1 MFEMLLIEGLAI
13 GACYGLF
20 GVAVAI
26 IYKTS
31 DVVNFAQGEMGMLAT
46 FVAYHIMTAYGW
58 PFYIAFPAT
67 LIFAIL
73 LGMAIEICILRP
85 AKEPTVLGLL
95 ILTLGAE
102 MLLMGLAGWK
112 WGAEQKGA
120 EMLLMGL
127 AGWKWGA
134 EQKDFPF
141 LLSVSDT
148 VQIFPGFALNSW
160 TIGVFVLT
168 AVIMVLLFLF
178 FRYSKLGIAMRATQ
192 QNENAAKIMGIKVE
206 RVFSIT
212 WGMSSLIGALAAMF
226 FAARSVLDPNFMME
240 PFMRAFAAAVL
251 GGLTSIPGVVIG
263 GLILG
268 IIENFFGYMWPE
280 WKPIVAFVV
289 IILII
294 TVRPS
299 GLFSKHYVK
308 KV

>member
-1 MFEMLLIEGLAI
+1 MFQSLLIEGLAI

-31 DVVNFAQGEMGMLAT
+31 DVVNFALGEMGMVAT
-46 FVAYHIMTAYGW
+46 FVAYHILSVYGMPPW
-58 PFYIAFPAT
+58 VAFPAT
-67 LIFAIL
+67 MVFAIL
-73 LGMAIEICILRP
+73 LGMAIEFCFLRP
-85 AKEPTVLGLL
+85 AKNPTVLGML
-95 ILTLGAE
+95 IITL
-102 MLLMGLAGWK
+102 
-112 WGAEQKGA
+112 GA

-141 LLSVSDT
+141 ILSVLKT
-148 VQIFPGFALNSW
+148 HEILPGLALNEW
-160 TIGVFVLT
+160 TIGVFTLSI
-168 AVIMVLLFLF
+168 VIMILLFVF
-178 FRYSKLGIAMRATQ
+178 FRHSKLGIAMRATQ
-192 QNENAAKIMGIKVE
+192 QNVNAAKIVGIKVE
-206 RVFSIT
+206 RIFSIT
-212 WGMSSLIGALAAMF
+212 WAMSSLIGAIAAMF
-226 FAARSVLDPNFMME
+226 FAARSVLDPNYMME

-268 IIENFFGYMWPE
+268 IIENFFGYAWPE
-280 WKPIVAFVV
+280 WKPIVAFVI

-294 TVRPS
+294 TIRPS
-299 GLFSKHYVK
+299 GLFAKHYIK

>member
-1 MFEMLLIEGLAI
+1 MIEQLIIEGLAI

-31 DVVNFAQGEMGMLAT
+31 EVVNFAQGEMGMVAT
-46 FVAYHIMTAYGW
+46 FVAYHILIQYHL
-58 PFYIAFPAT
+58 PFWMAFILT
-67 LIFAIL
+67 MGFAIG
-73 LGMAIEICILRP
+73 LGMAIEFLFLRP
-85 AKEPTVLGLL
+85 AKDPTVLGLL
-95 ILTLGAE
+95 IITLGVE

-112 WGAEQKGA
+112 WGAEQKYFT
-120 EMLLMGL
+120 
-127 AGWKWGA
+127 
-134 EQKDFPF
+134 FP
-141 LLSVSDT
+141 LSVQKLHEP
-148 VQIFPGFALNSW
+148 VKGIVLNEW
-160 TIGVFVLT
+160 TIGVFIIT
-168 AVIMVLLFLF
+168 PVIMVLLFMF

-206 RVFSIT
+206 RVFALT
-212 WGMSSLIGALAAMF
+212 WAMSSFIGAIAAMF

-251 GGLTSIPGVVIG
+251 GGLTSIPGVVLG

-268 IIENFFGYMWPE
+268 LIENFFGFAWPQ

-289 IILII
+289 IIFILTI
-294 TVRPS
+294 RPS
-299 GLFSKHYVK
+299 GLFAKHYVK

>member
-1 MFEMLLIEGLAI
+1 MFEMLLIEGIAI

-31 DVVNFAQGEMGMLAT
+31 DVINFAQGEMGMVAT
-46 FVAYHIMTAYGW
+46 FVAYHILTVYNV
-58 PFYIAFPAT
+58 PFWIALPAT

-73 LGMAIEICILRP
+73 LGMAIEFCFLRP
-85 AKEPTVLGLL
+85 AKDPTVLGLL
-95 ILTLGAE
+95 IITLGT
-102 MLLMGLAGWK
+102 
-112 WGAEQKGA
+112 

-141 LLSVSDT
+141 LLSVT
-148 VQIFPGFALNSW
+148 KTHEIAPGLMINEW
-160 TIGVFVLT
+160 TIGVFTLT
-168 AVIMVLLFLF
+168 IIIMVFLFLF

-192 QNENAAKIMGIKVE
+192 QNVNAAKIMGIKVE

-212 WGMSSLIGALAAMF
+212 WAMSSLIGAIAAMF

-263 GLILG
+263 GLLLG
-268 IIENFFGYMWPE
+268 IIENFFGYAWPE
-280 WKPIVAFVV
+280 WKPIVAFIV

>member
-31 DVVNFAQGEMGMLAT
+31 DVVNFAQGEMGMVAT
-46 FVAYHIMTAYGW
+46 FVAYHVLTVYGL
-58 PFYIAFPAT
+58 PFWMAFPIT
-67 LIFAIL
+67 LVFAIL
-73 LGMAIEICILRP
+73 LGMAIEFCFLRP
-85 AKEPTVLGLL
+85 AKDPTVLGLL
-95 ILTLGAE
+95 IITL
-102 MLLMGLAGWK
+102 
-112 WGAEQKGA
+112 GA

-141 LLSVSDT
+141 LLSVHKT
-148 VQIFPGFALNSW
+148 HEIIPGLALNEW
-160 TIGVFVLT
+160 TIGVFILSM
-168 AVIMVLLFLF
+168 VIMVFLFLF

-192 QNENAAKIMGIKVE
+192 QNQNAAKIMGIKVE

-212 WGMSSLIGALAAMF
+212 WGMSSLIGAIAAMF

-251 GGLTSIPGVVIG
+251 GGLTSIPGVIVG

-268 IIENFFGYMWPE
+268 IIENFFGYAWPE

>member
-1 MFEMLLIEGLAI
+1 MFEMLLIEGIAI

-31 DVVNFAQGEMGMLAT
+31 DVVNFAQGEMGMVAT
-46 FVAYHIMTAYGW
+46 FVAYHVLMVYGL
-58 PFYIAFPAT
+58 PFWAAFPIT
-67 LIFAIL
+67 LMFAIVM
-73 LGMAIEICILRP
+73 GMAIEFCFLRP
-85 AKEPTVLGLL
+85 AKNPTVLGLL
-95 ILTLGAE
+95 IITLGV
-102 MLLMGLAGWK
+102 
-112 WGAEQKGA
+112 

-141 LLSVSDT
+141 LLSVHKSYELL
-148 VQIFPGFALNSW
+148 PGVFVNQW
-160 TIGVFVLT
+160 TIGVFLLT
-168 AVIMVLLFLF
+168 ITIMVLLFFF

-192 QNENAAKIMGIKVE
+192 QNVNAAKIMGIKVE

-212 WGMSSLIGALAAMF
+212 WAMSSLIGAIAAMF
-226 FAARSVLDPNFMME
+226 FAARSVLDPIFMME

-251 GGLTSIPGVVIG
+251 GGLTSIPGVVVG

-268 IIENFFGYMWPE
+268 ILENFFGYVWPE

-289 IILII
+289 IIVII

-299 GLFSKHYVK
+299 GLFAKHYVK

>member
-31 DVVNFAQGEMGMLAT
+31 DVVNFAQGEMGMMST
-46 FVAYHIMTAYGW
+46 FVAYQIMTVYGW

-67 LIFAIL
+67 LIFAIG
-73 LGMAIEICILRP
+73 LGMAIEFCFLRP

-112 WGAEQKGA
+112 WGAEQK
-120 EMLLMGL
+120 
-127 AGWKWGA
+127 
-134 EQKDFPF
+134 DFPF

-148 VQIFPGFALNSW
+148 IQIFPGFALNSW

-168 AVIMVLLFLF
+168 TVVMVLLFLF

-268 IIENFFGYMWPE
+268 IIENFFGYAWPE

-299 GLFSKHYVK
+299 GLFTKHYVK

>member
-31 DVVNFAQGEMGMLAT
+31 DVVNFAQGEMGMMST

-58 PFYIAFPAT
+58 PFYVAFPAT
-67 LIFAIL
+67 LIFAIG
-73 LGMAIEICILRP
+73 LGMAIEFCFLRP

-112 WGAEQKGA
+112 WGAEQK
-120 EMLLMGL
+120 
-127 AGWKWGA
+127 
-134 EQKDFPF
+134 DFPF
-141 LLSVSDT
+141 LLSVHDT
-148 VQIFPGFALNSW
+148 VEIFPGFALNEW

-168 AVIMVLLFLF
+168 TVVMVLLFLF

-268 IIENFFGYMWPE
+268 IIENFFGYAWPE

-299 GLFSKHYVK
+299 GLFTKHYVK

>member
-31 DVVNFAQGEMGMLAT
+31 DVINFAQGEMGMVAT
-46 FVAYHIMTAYGW
+46 FVAYHIMIIYGF
-58 PFYIAFPAT
+58 PFWIAFPAT
-67 LIFAIL
+67 MIFALL
-73 LGMAIEICILRP
+73 LGMAIEFCFLRP
-85 AKEPTVLGLL
+85 AKNPTVLGLL
-95 ILTLGAE
+95 IITLGAE
-102 MLLMGLAGWK
+102 MLLMGA
-112 WGAEQKGA
+112 
-120 EMLLMGL
+120 

-141 LLSVSDT
+141 LLSIHKKYE
-148 VQIFPGFALNSW
+148 IFPGLALNEW
-160 TIGVFVLT
+160 TIGVFILSI
-168 AVIMVLLFLF
+168 VIMTLLFLF

-192 QNENAAKIMGIKVE
+192 QNVNAAKIMGIKVE

-212 WGMSSLIGALAAMF
+212 WGISSMIGAIAAMF

-263 GLILG
+263 GLFLG
-268 IIENFFGYMWPE
+268 IIENFFGYAWPE

-299 GLFSKHYVK
+299 GLFAKHYIK

>member
-31 DVVNFAQGEMGMLAT
+31 DVVNFAQGEMGMMST
-46 FVAYHIMTAYGW
+46 FVAYQIMTVYGW

-67 LIFAIL
+67 LIFSIL
-73 LGMAIEICILRP
+73 LGMAIEFCFLRP

-112 WGAEQKGA
+112 WGAEQK
-120 EMLLMGL
+120 
-127 AGWKWGA
+127 
-134 EQKDFPF
+134 DFPF
-141 LLSVSDT
+141 LLSVHDT
-148 VQIFPGFALNSW
+148 IEIFPGFALNEW

-168 AVIMVLLFLF
+168 TVVMVLLFLF

-268 IIENFFGYMWPE
+268 IIENFFGYAWPE

>member
-1 MFEMLLIEGLAI
+1 MFEMLLIEGIAI

-31 DVVNFAQGEMGMLAT
+31 DVINFAQGEMGMVAT
-46 FVAYHIMTAYGW
+46 FVAYHVLTVYHF
-58 PFYIAFPAT
+58 PFWIAFPAT
-67 LIFAIL
+67 LIFAIF
-73 LGMAIEICILRP
+73 LGMAIEFCFLRP
-85 AKEPTVLGLL
+85 AKDPTVLGLL
-95 ILTLGAE
+95 IITL
-102 MLLMGLAGWK
+102 
-112 WGAEQKGA
+112 GA

-141 LLSVSDT
+141 LLSVT
-148 VQIFPGFALNSW
+148 KTHEITPGLVINEW
-160 TIGVFVLT
+160 TIGVFTLT
-168 AVIMVLLFLF
+168 AVIMISLFLF

-192 QNENAAKIMGIKVE
+192 QNVNAAKIMGIKVE

-212 WGMSSLIGALAAMF
+212 WAMSSLIGAIAAMF

-263 GLILG
+263 GLIMG
-268 IIENFFGYMWPE
+268 IIENFFGYVWPE

-294 TVRPS
+294 TVKPS
-299 GLFSKHYVK
+299 GLFAKHYIK

>member
-31 DVVNFAQGEMGMLAT
+31 DVVNFAQGEMGMMAT

-73 LGMAIEICILRP
+73 LGMAIEFCFLRP

-112 WGAEQKGA
+112 WGAEQK
-120 EMLLMGL
+120 
-127 AGWKWGA
+127 
-134 EQKDFPF
+134 DFPF

-148 VQIFPGFALNSW
+148 IQIFPGFALNSW

-168 AVIMVLLFLF
+168 TVVMVLLFLF

-268 IIENFFGYMWPE
+268 IIENFFGYAWPE

-299 GLFSKHYVK
+299 GLFTKHYVK

>member
-31 DVVNFAQGEMGMLAT
+31 DVINFAQGEMGMVAT
-46 FVAYHIMTAYGW
+46 FVAYHIMVIYGF
-58 PFYIAFPAT
+58 PFWIAFPAT
-67 LIFAIL
+67 MIFALL
-73 LGMAIEICILRP
+73 LGMAIEFCFLRP
-85 AKEPTVLGLL
+85 AKNPTVLGLL
-95 ILTLGAE
+95 IITLGAE
-102 MLLMGLAGWK
+102 MLLMGA
-112 WGAEQKGA
+112 
-120 EMLLMGL
+120 

-141 LLSVSDT
+141 LLSIHKKYE
-148 VQIFPGFALNSW
+148 IFPGLALNEW
-160 TIGVFVLT
+160 TIGVFILSI
-168 AVIMVLLFLF
+168 VIMTLLFLF
-178 FRYSKLGIAMRATQ
+178 FRYSRLGIAMRATQ
-192 QNENAAKIMGIKVE
+192 QNTNAAKIMGIKVE

-212 WGMSSLIGALAAMF
+212 WGISSMIGAIAAMF

-263 GLILG
+263 GLFLG
-268 IIENFFGYMWPE
+268 IIENFFGYAWPE

-294 TVRPS
+294 TIRPS

>member
-1 MFEMLLIEGLAI
+1 MFESLLIEGLAI

-31 DVVNFAQGEMGMLAT
+31 DVVNFALGEMGMVAT
-46 FVAYHIMTAYGW
+46 FVAYHILTVYNLPPW
-58 PFYIAFPAT
+58 IAFPAT
-67 LIFAIL
+67 MVFAIL
-73 LGMAIEICILRP
+73 LGMAIEFCFLRP
-85 AKEPTVLGLL
+85 AKNPTVLSLL
-95 ILTLGAE
+95 IITL
-102 MLLMGLAGWK
+102 
-112 WGAEQKGA
+112 GA

-141 LLSVSDT
+141 LLSVIKT
-148 VQIFPGFALNSW
+148 HEIIPGLTLNEW
-160 TIGVFVLT
+160 TIGVFILSI
-168 AVIMVLLFLF
+168 VIMTLLFLF

-192 QNENAAKIMGIKVE
+192 QNVNAAKIMGIKVE

-212 WGMSSLIGALAAMF
+212 WAMSSLIGAIAAMF

-263 GLILG
+263 GLLLG
-268 IIENFFGYMWPE
+268 IIENFFGYAWPE

-294 TVRPS
+294 TIRPS
-299 GLFSKHYVK
+299 GLFSKHYIK

>member
-1 MFEMLLIEGLAI
+1 MFESLLIEGLAI

-31 DVVNFAQGEMGMLAT
+31 DVVNFALGEMGMVAT
-46 FVAYHIMTAYGW
+46 FVAYHLLTVYHF
-58 PFYIAFPAT
+58 PFWIAFPAT
-67 LIFAIL
+67 MVFAIL
-73 LGMAIEICILRP
+73 LGMAIEFCFLRP
-85 AKEPTVLGLL
+85 AKDPTVLGLL
-95 ILTLGAE
+95 IITL
-102 MLLMGLAGWK
+102 
-112 WGAEQKGA
+112 GA

-141 LLSVSDT
+141 LLSVT
-148 VQIFPGFALNSW
+148 KTHEIIPGLALNEW
-160 TIGVFVLT
+160 TIGVFILSI
-168 AVIMVLLFLF
+168 VIMTLLFLF
-178 FRYSKLGIAMRATQ
+178 FRYSRLGIAMRATQ
-192 QNENAAKIMGIKVE
+192 QNVNAARIMGIKVE

-212 WGMSSLIGALAAMF
+212 WAMSSLIGAIAAMF

-251 GGLTSIPGVVIG
+251 GGLTSIPGVVVG

-268 IIENFFGYMWPE
+268 IIENFFGYAWPE

-299 GLFSKHYVK
+299 GLFSKHYIK

>member
-1 MFEMLLIEGLAI
+1 MLEQLIIEGLAI

-31 DVVNFAQGEMGMLAT
+31 EVVNFAQGEMGMIAT
-46 FVAYHIMTAYGW
+46 FVAFHILTAYNVPFW
-58 PFYIAFPAT
+58 PAFFIT
-67 LIFAIL
+67 MIFSVL
-73 LGMAIEICILRP
+73 LGMFIYLCFLKP
-85 AKEPTVLGLL
+85 AKTPSVLGL
-95 ILTLGAE
+95 IIITL
-102 MLLMGLAGWK
+102 
-112 WGAEQKGA
+112 GA

-141 LLSVSDT
+141 FLSVRKS
-148 VQIFPGFALNSW
+148 VEVIPGLTLNEWS
-160 TIGVFVLT
+160 IGVFLLT
-168 AVIMVLLFLF
+168 GFIMLLLFFF
-178 FRYSKLGIAMRATQ
+178 FRFSRLGIAMRATQ
-192 QNENAAKIMGIKVE
+192 QNTNAAKIMGIKVE

-212 WGMSSLIGALAAMF
+212 WAMSSLIGTISAMF

-251 GGLTSIPGVVIG
+251 GGLTSIPGVVVG
-263 GLILG
+263 GVIMG
-268 IIENFFGYMWPE
+268 IIENFFGYVWPE
-280 WKPIVAFVV
+280 WKPIVAFIV
-289 IILII
+289 IIIVI

-299 GLFSKHYVK
+299 GLFAKHYIK

>member
-1 MFEMLLIEGLAI
+1 MFEMLLIEGIAI

-31 DVVNFAQGEMGMLAT
+31 DVINFAQGEMGMVAT
-46 FVAYHIMTAYGW
+46 FVAYHVLTVYNV
-58 PFYIAFPAT
+58 PFWIAFPAT

-73 LGMAIEICILRP
+73 LGMAIEFCFLRP
-85 AKEPTVLGLL
+85 AKDPTVLGLL
-95 ILTLGAE
+95 IITL
-102 MLLMGLAGWK
+102 
-112 WGAEQKGA
+112 GA

-141 LLSVSDT
+141 LLSVT
-148 VQIFPGFALNSW
+148 KTHEMLPGIFINEW
-160 TIGVFVLT
+160 TIGVFSLSII
-168 AVIMVLLFLF
+168 IMISLFLF

-192 QNENAAKIMGIKVE
+192 QNVNAAKIMGIKVE

-212 WGMSSLIGALAAMF
+212 WAMSSLIGAVAAMF

-240 PFMRAFAAAVL
+240 PFMRAFAAGVL
-251 GGLTSIPGVVIG
+251 GGLTSIPGVVVG

-268 IIENFFGYMWPE
+268 IIENFFGYAWPE

-299 GLFSKHYVK
+299 GLFAKHYIK

>member
-1 MFEMLLIEGLAI
+1 MLLIEGLAI

-26 IYKTS
+26 VYKTS
-31 DVVNFAQGEMGMLAT
+31 DVVNFAQGEMGMVAT
-46 FVAYHIMTAYGW
+46 FVAYHILTVYNF
-58 PFYIAFPAT
+58 PFWIAFPAT
-67 LIFAIL
+67 MVFAIL
-73 LGMAIEICILRP
+73 LGMAIEFCFLRP
-85 AKEPTVLGLL
+85 AKNPTVLGLL
-95 ILTLGAE
+95 IITLGV
-102 MLLMGLAGWK
+102 
-112 WGAEQKGA
+112 

-141 LLSVSDT
+141 LLSVYKT
-148 VQIFPGFALNSW
+148 HEILPGLALNEW
-160 TIGVFVLT
+160 TIGVFILSI
-168 AVIMVLLFLF
+168 VIMILLFLF

-192 QNENAAKIMGIKVE
+192 QNVNAAKIMGIKVE

-212 WGMSSLIGALAAMF
+212 WAMSSLIGAVAAMF

-268 IIENFFGYMWPE
+268 IIENFFGYAWPE

-294 TVRPS
+294 TIRPS
-299 GLFSKHYVK
+299 GLFAKHYIK

>member
-1 MFEMLLIEGLAI
+1 MFESLLIEGLAI

-31 DVVNFAQGEMGMLAT
+31 DVINFAQGEMGMVAT
-46 FVAYHIMTAYGW
+46 FVAYHILTVYNLPPW
-58 PFYIAFPAT
+58 IAFSAT
-67 LIFAIL
+67 MVFAIL
-73 LGMAIEICILRP
+73 LGMAIEFCFLRP
-85 AKEPTVLGLL
+85 AKNPTVLSLL
-95 ILTLGAE
+95 IITL
-102 MLLMGLAGWK
+102 
-112 WGAEQKGA
+112 GA

-141 LLSVSDT
+141 LLSVIKT
-148 VQIFPGFALNSW
+148 HEIIPGLTLNEW
-160 TIGVFVLT
+160 TIGVFILSIT
-168 AVIMVLLFLF
+168 IMTLLFLF
-178 FRYSKLGIAMRATQ
+178 FRYTKLGIAMRATQ
-192 QNENAAKIMGIKVE
+192 QNVNAAKIMGIKVE

-212 WGMSSLIGALAAMF
+212 WAMSSLIGAIAAMF

-263 GLILG
+263 GLLLG
-268 IIENFFGYMWPE
+268 IIENFFGYAWPE

>member
-1 MFEMLLIEGLAI
+1 MFQSLLIEGLAI

-31 DVVNFAQGEMGMLAT
+31 DVVNFALGEMGMVAT
-46 FVAYHIMTAYGW
+46 FVAYHILSVYGMPPW
-58 PFYIAFPAT
+58 VAFPAT
-67 LIFAIL
+67 MVFAIL
-73 LGMAIEICILRP
+73 LGMAIEFCFLRP
-85 AKEPTVLGLL
+85 AKNPTVLGML
-95 ILTLGAE
+95 IITL
-102 MLLMGLAGWK
+102 
-112 WGAEQKGA
+112 GA

-141 LLSVSDT
+141 ILSVLKT
-148 VQIFPGFALNSW
+148 HEILPGLALNEW
-160 TIGVFVLT
+160 TIGVFTLSI
-168 AVIMVLLFLF
+168 VIMILLFVF
-178 FRYSKLGIAMRATQ
+178 FRHSKLGIAMRATQ
-192 QNENAAKIMGIKVE
+192 QNVNAAKIVGIKVE
-206 RVFSIT
+206 RIFSIT
-212 WGMSSLIGALAAMF
+212 WAMSSLIGAIAAMF

-268 IIENFFGYMWPE
+268 IIENFFGYAWPE
-280 WKPIVAFVV
+280 WKPIVAFVI

-294 TVRPS
+294 TIRPS
-299 GLFSKHYVK
+299 GLFAKHYIK

>member
-1 MFEMLLIEGLAI
+1 MFKSLLIEGLAI

-31 DVVNFAQGEMGMLAT
+31 DVVNFALGEMGMVAT
-46 FVAYHIMTAYGW
+46 FVAYHILTVYNLPPW
-58 PFYIAFPAT
+58 VAFPAT
-67 LIFAIL
+67 MVFAIF
-73 LGMAIEICILRP
+73 LGMAIEFCFLRP
-85 AKEPTVLGLL
+85 AKNPTVLGML
-95 ILTLGAE
+95 IITL
-102 MLLMGLAGWK
+102 
-112 WGAEQKGA
+112 GA

-141 LLSVSDT
+141 ILSVLKT
-148 VQIFPGFALNSW
+148 HEIIPGLVLNEW
-160 TIGVFVLT
+160 TIGVFILSI
-168 AVIMVLLFLF
+168 VIMTLLFLF

-192 QNENAAKIMGIKVE
+192 QNVNAAKIMGIKVE

-212 WGMSSLIGALAAMF
+212 WAMSSLIGAIAAMF
-226 FAARSVLDPNFMME
+226 S
-240 PFMRAFAAAVL
+240 AAVL

-268 IIENFFGYMWPE
+268 IIENFFGYAWPE

-294 TVRPS
+294 TIRPS
-299 GLFSKHYVK
+299 GLFAKHYIK

>member
-31 DVVNFAQGEMGMLAT
+31 DVVNFAQGEMGMMST
-46 FVAYHIMTAYGW
+46 FVAYQILTVYGW

-73 LGMAIEICILRP
+73 LGMAIEFCFLRP

-102 MLLMGLAGWK
+102 MF
-112 WGAEQKGA
+112 
-120 EMLLMGL
+120 LMGL

-141 LLSVSDT
+141 LLSVHET
-148 VQIFPGFALNSW
+148 VEIFPGFALNEW

-168 AVIMVLLFLF
+168 AVVMVLLFLF

-240 PFMRAFAAAVL
+240 PFLRAFAAAVL

-263 GLILG
+263 GLIMG
-268 IIENFFGYMWPE
+268 IIENFFGYAWPE

>member
-31 DVVNFAQGEMGMLAT
+31 DVVNFAQGEMGMVAT
-46 FVAYHIMTAYGW
+46 FVAYHVLTVYGL
-58 PFYIAFPAT
+58 PFWMAFPIT
-67 LIFAIL
+67 LVFAIL
-73 LGMAIEICILRP
+73 LGMAIEFCFLRP
-85 AKEPTVLGLL
+85 AKDPTVLGLL
-95 ILTLGAE
+95 IITL
-102 MLLMGLAGWK
+102 
-112 WGAEQKGA
+112 GA

-141 LLSVSDT
+141 LLSVHKT
-148 VQIFPGFALNSW
+148 HEIIPGLALNEW
-160 TIGVFVLT
+160 TIGVFILSM
-168 AVIMVLLFLF
+168 VIMVFLFLF

-192 QNENAAKIMGIKVE
+192 QNQNAAKIMGIKVE

-212 WGMSSLIGALAAMF
+212 WGMSSLIGAIAAMF

-251 GGLTSIPGVVIG
+251 GGLTSIPGVIVG

-268 IIENFFGYMWPE
+268 IIENFFGYAWPE

-294 TVRPS
+294 TIRPS
-299 GLFSKHYVK
+299 GLFTKHYVK

>member
-1 MFEMLLIEGLAI
+1 MFKSLLIEGLAI

-31 DVVNFAQGEMGMLAT
+31 DVVNFALGEMGMVAT
-46 FVAYHIMTAYGW
+46 FVAYHILTVYNLPPW
-58 PFYIAFPAT
+58 VAFPT
-67 LIFAIL
+67 TMVFAIL
-73 LGMAIEICILRP
+73 LGMAIEFCFLRP
-85 AKEPTVLGLL
+85 AKNPTVLGML
-95 ILTLGAE
+95 IITLGVE

-112 WGAEQKGA
+112 WGS
-120 EMLLMGL
+120 
-127 AGWKWGA
+127 

-141 LLSVSDT
+141 ILSVLKT
-148 VQIFPGFALNSW
+148 HEIIPGLVLNEW
-160 TIGVFVLT
+160 TIGVFILSI
-168 AVIMVLLFLF
+168 VIMTLLFLF

-192 QNENAAKIMGIKVE
+192 QNVNAAKIMGIKVE

-212 WGMSSLIGALAAMF
+212 WAMSSLIGAIAAMF

-268 IIENFFGYMWPE
+268 IIENFFGYAWPE
-280 WKPIVAFVV
+280 WKPIVAFVL

-294 TVRPS
+294 TIRPS
-299 GLFSKHYVK
+299 GLFAKHYIK